1 MENRRINGND
11 LIALGYKE
19 NHAMGVA
26 LKINKKRLGYS
37 REQMLNKFR
46 DVLHNPESYLDD
58 KIFHPL
64 AEVLLKI
71 DTIERETV
79 ALKDAPDSYTVYGA
93 EHIEEGAKKQMQ
105 VAMKLPVT
113 VAGALMPD
121 AH

>member
-1 MENRRINGND
+1 MENKRINGND

-37 REQMLNKFR
+37 HEQMLDKFR

-64 AEVLLKI
+64 AEALLKI

-105 VAMKLPVT
+105 VGRCACREA
-113 VAGALMPD
+113 AGC
-121 AH
+121 HR